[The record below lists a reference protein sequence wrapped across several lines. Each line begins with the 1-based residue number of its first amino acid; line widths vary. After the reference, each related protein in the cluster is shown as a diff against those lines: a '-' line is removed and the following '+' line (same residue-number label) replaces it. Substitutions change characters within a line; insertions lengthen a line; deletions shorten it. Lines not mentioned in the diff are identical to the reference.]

1 MTGFQDTC
9 YVVRTLA
16 METQTP
22 SISVK
27 RRNHFTEDHSREIAI
42 APNAGA
48 CFGVVRAIKLAEQST
63 KRLTEANPVY
73 ALGALIHNPQ
83 VVSRLEN
90 DGVKTVLTPSEIG
103 KGTAILRSHGI
114 QKEVE
119 ADLRSRGVKIV
130 DATCPLVKKPQRLAQ
145 ALGEKGYFLIL
156 VGDEKHPETKG
167 VLSYFGRPDFLV
179 TYKQEDLA
187 KIPDS
192 VSRVGIIAQTTIEF
206 KVLDAVVKACKAKYA
221 DVVVYNTICD
231 ATSVRQSEVDVLA
244 KEADVMLVI
253 GGKNSSNTNKLVKI
267 CKDHGCETFL
277 VETFEEIDLSWFKG
291 KAKIAITGGASTPQE
306 FVDEVGEKIA
316 HLLT

>member
-1 MTGFQDTC
+1 
-9 YVVRTLA
+9 
-16 METQTP
+16 MET
-22 SISVK
+22 SNLNISVK
-27 RRNHFTEDHSREIAI
+27 RKEHFSNDLSREIAI

-63 KRLTEANPVY
+63 KRASQLNPVY

-83 VVSRLEN
+83 VVSRLEAN
-90 DGVKTVLTPSEIG
+90 GVQTVQGHQEIP

-119 ADLRSRGVKIV
+119 SDLRSRGVKIV

-145 ALGEKGYFLIL
+145 ALGEKGYFLVF

-167 VLSYFGRPDFLV
+167 VLSYFARPDFLV
-179 TYKQEDLA
+179 TYKPEDLA
-187 KIPDS
+187 KIPS
-192 VSRVGIIAQTTIEF
+192 TISKVGIIAQTTIEF
-206 KVLDAVVKACKAKYA
+206 KILDGVIKVCKARFP
-221 DVVVYNTICD
+221 DLIVYNTICD
-231 ATSVRQSEVDVLA
+231 ATSVRQSEVDILA

-253 GGKNSSNTNKLVKI
+253 GGKNSSNTSKLVKI

-277 VETFEEIDLSWFKG
+277 VETFEEIDLNWFKD

-316 HLLT
+316 QALT